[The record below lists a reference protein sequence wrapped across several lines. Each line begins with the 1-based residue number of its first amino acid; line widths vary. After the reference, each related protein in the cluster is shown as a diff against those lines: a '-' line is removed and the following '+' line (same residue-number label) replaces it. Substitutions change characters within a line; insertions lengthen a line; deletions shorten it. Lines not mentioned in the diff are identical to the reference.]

1 MNFLIAPN
9 SFKHAL
15 DATSAA
21 RAIERGIRKAF
32 PQARCSLFPVGDG
45 GDGTGE
51 LIVAAK
57 HGRVVKAETIDPRGR
72 LISSSFGLID
82 GGKTAVIEMAK
93 ASGINLI
100 AKDEREPLTATSY
113 GTGVMI
119 LHALDVGV
127 NKIILGMGGSATV
140 DGGIGIL
147 QALGIRFLK
156 KDGKEVIIAA
166 DLVDVEYIN
175 PAELDPRILRTE
187 IIVLC
192 DVQNLLVGPE
202 GAAAVFGPQKG
213 ATPETVKQLEKG
225 LTKLSEVVKN
235 ATKKDMA
242 AIVGGGTAGGAAAG
256 LYAMIEA
263 KLENGIDYFLD
274 LNGFDDVLKKAD
286 RVITGEGSLDEQ
298 TLHGKAPYGV
308 AKRARDRRI
317 KVIGVAGKIDDP
329 TAALPKYFDELICIN
344 VDDEPLTVML
354 KNTAFN
360 LERVGMEIGKTFAM

>member
-1 MNFLIAPN
+1 MHFLIAPN
-9 SFKHAL
+9 AFKNAL

-21 RAIERGIRKAF
+21 KAIERGIKRSY
-32 PQARCSLFPVGDG
+32 PEARCTLIPVGDG

-57 HGRVVKAETIDPRGR
+57 HGKILKAETIDPRGR
-72 LISSSFGLID
+72 KIMSSYGLID

-93 ASGINLI
+93 ASGLDLI
-100 AKDEREPLTATSY
+100 TTEERDPLTATSY

-119 LHALDVGV
+119 LHALDEGV
-127 NKIILGMGGSATV
+127 NKIIIGMGGSATV

-147 QALGIRFLK
+147 QALGIRFIK
-156 KDGKEVIIAA
+156 KDGKEVINAGE
-166 DLVDVEYIN
+166 LSQVEYIN
-175 PAELDPRILRTE
+175 PVDLDPRVLRTE

-192 DVQNLLVGPE
+192 DVQNSLLGDQ

-213 ATPETVKQLEKG
+213 ATPEAVKLLEKG
-225 LTKLSEVVKN
+225 LTKLNEVVKS

-242 AIVGGGTAGGAAAG
+242 AIPGSGTAGGAAAG

-263 KLENGIDYFLD
+263 KLVNGIDYVLEINNFND
-274 LNGFDDVLKKAD
+274 ALKKAD
-286 RVITGEGSLDEQ
+286 RVITGEGSLDDQ
-298 TLHGKAPYGV
+298 TLQGKAPFGV
-308 AKRARDRRI
+308 AKRAKEHRV

-329 TAALPKYFDELICIN
+329 SSKLSEYFDELICIN
-344 VDDEPLTVML
+344 IEHEPLAVML

-360 LERVGMEIGKTFAM
+360 LERVGTEIGKRFAI